1 MSVPKKKE
9 IELFRDESGSIH
21 AESKTND
28 QLRKSD
34 DSLIVIQNEKE
45 EKKKKRKKSK
55 NRKINKE
62 ENKANDDEKEKPKK
76 RKSSSKIKNESS
88 RKFSVKESELKKPKI
103 SEEITVKENIENKNI
118 EIEMDE
124 NITMNRCSRYLVFV
138 FILVINAGINL
149 DIGTFPAITEE
160 LEKDL
165 KIKSFQ
171 IGLLGTLT
179 YTGNVAGT
187 YYMI

>member
-1 MSVPKKKE
+1 MSVPNKKE
-9 IELFRDESGSIH
+9 IDLFRDESGSIH

-55 NRKINKE
+55 NRKTKKE
-62 ENKANDDEKEKPKK
+62 EKKANDDEIEKPKK
-76 RKSSSKIKNESS
+76 RKSSSKIKKESS
-88 RKFSVKESELKKPKI
+88 RNFSVKESELKK
-103 SEEITVKENIENKNI
+103 SNEEITVKENIENKNF
-118 EIEMDE
+118 EIEEDE
-124 NITMNRCSRYLVFV
+124 NITIKRCSRYLVFV
-138 FILVINAGINL
+138 FILFMNAGINL
-149 DIGTFPAITEE
+149 DIGTIPAITEE

-165 KIKSFQ
+165 KIRSFQ

-187 YYMI
+187 YL